1 MVLVPQSKR
10 SPSACP
16 RREELVWS
24 YLHRSE
30 VRSERSVRPD
40 AISRRAAL
48 AGAKSHRGN
57 APVLPKVR
65 SNAKVAGQHR
75 RRRYQGRPSGRRL
88 NALRDRARPPQRK
101 PPGRESGAVK
111 VVSDSIVARDVDFGG
126 LPSIEHIRNF
136 FMPKEKKLQPP
147 QHQQQR
153 PGREHKMRPRP
164 KAQDEK
170 HRGNEKLRDK
180 VALITG
186 GDSGIGRAIAI
197 AFAKEGA
204 DVTVVYLEEKRDA
217 NETKRLVEEHGRRCL
232 LISGNVGQEEF
243 CRKAIAKTIQEFGRI
258 DILVNNA
265 AEQHPQESIEKITE
279 KQLERTFRTNIF
291 SFFFMTK
298 AALKHLKKGAVI
310 INTTSVTAYKGSAH
324 LLDYSST
331 KGAITSF
338 TRSLSQA
345 LAEKGVR
352 VNGVAP
358 GPIWTPLI
366 PSTFPSKEV
375 ETFGSD
381 VPLGRPG
388 QPEEVAPSYVFLAS
402 DDSSYMTG
410 QILHPNGGTVV
421 NG

>member
-1 MVLVPQSKR
+1 
-10 SPSACP
+10 
-16 RREELVWS
+16 
-24 YLHRSE
+24 
-30 VRSERSVRPD
+30 
-40 AISRRAAL
+40 
-48 AGAKSHRGN
+48 
-57 APVLPKVR
+57 
-65 SNAKVAGQHR
+65 
-75 RRRYQGRPSGRRL
+75 
-88 NALRDRARPPQRK
+88 
-101 PPGRESGAVK
+101 
-111 VVSDSIVARDVDFGG
+111 
-126 LPSIEHIRNF
+126 
-136 FMPKEKKLQPP
+136 MPKEKKLQPR
-147 QHQQQR
+147 QHQQRR
-153 PGREHKMRPRP
+153 PGREHKMKPRP
-164 KAQDEK
+164 KAEDEK
-170 HRGNEKLRDK
+170 HRGSGKLQNK
-180 VALITG
+180 VAIITG
-186 GDSGIGRAIAI
+186 GDSGIGRAVAV

-204 DVTVVYLEEKRDA
+204 DVAIVYLEEHKDA
-217 NETKRLVEEHGRRCL
+217 NETKRFVEQKGRRCL
-232 LISGNVGQEEF
+232 LVSGDIGQEDF
-243 CRKAIAKTIQEFGRI
+243 CRKAVGQIVKELGKI

-298 AALKHLKKGAVI
+298 AAMKYLSKGSAI

-331 KGAITSF
+331 KGAITAF

-345 LAEKGVR
+345 LADKRIR

-366 PSTFPSKEV
+366 PSTFPPEEV

-410 QILHPNGGTVV
+410 QILHPNGGTIV